1 MSTLLDPLVIGRIHL
16 RNRIVFPPYFCG
28 LASVKG
34 EATPEII
41 ERYSTLAE
49 GAGLIIVEQTFVSQ
63 DGRSHIKQLDLSS
76 DNNIPSLRR
85 LTDAVHSKGA
95 KIVVQLNHAGRHT
108 SSEVTGQQIIAPSPV
123 PEKEDSEVPREITR
137 EDMERICD
145 AFAEAAT
152 RSLKAGFD
160 SVEIHSA
167 HWYLNSQFLSPLS
180 NRREDRYGGSIENRM
195 RFLLEVSERVVD
207 TVPEIPVFCRL
218 GVTDMLEGGLEL
230 EDGLKVAKKL
240 EETGIAVI
248 DVSAG
253 LGGIQPLDP
262 EDRVQGFFIPY
273 AAAVKEVV
281 RVPVI
286 GVGGIK
292 EQSFADRLVRQG
304 KTDLVAIGRAY
315 NANPNWA
322 KEAYSKLDTI

>member
-1 MSTLLDPLVIGRIHL
+1 MPTLLDPIDIRGLQL

-28 LASVKG
+28 LASTKG

-63 DGRSHIKQLDLSS
+63 DGRAHIQQLGLSS
-76 DNNIPSLRR
+76 DDQIPSLRR

-95 KIVVQLNHAGRHT
+95 KIIVQLNHAGRHT
-108 SSEVTGQQIIAPSPV
+108 KSEVTGQQIMAPSPI
-123 PEKEDSEVPREITR
+123 PEKKDSEVPREITM
-137 EDMERICD
+137 EDKDRICD
-145 AFAEAAT
+145 AFAQAAT
-152 RSLKAGFD
+152 RALKAGFD
-160 SVEIHSA
+160 SVEVHSA

-180 NRREDRYGGSIENRM
+180 NRRKDEYGGTIENRM
-195 RFLLEVSERVVD
+195 RFPIEVVKKVID
-207 TVPEIPVFCRL
+207 TVPEVPVFCRL
-218 GVTDMLEGGLEL
+218 GATDILEGGLEL
-230 EDGLKVAKKL
+230 EDGSKVAKKL

-253 LGGIQPLDP
+253 LCGIQPPNP
-262 EDRVQGFFIPY
+262 EDRVQGFFVPY
-273 AAAVKEVV
+273 ATAIKNIVK
-281 RVPVI
+281 VPVI

-292 EQSFADRLVRQG
+292 EHSFADSLVRQQ
-304 KTDLVAIGRAY
+304 KTDLVAVGRAY

-322 KEAYSKLDTI
+322 KEAYTKLGTA

>member
-1 MSTLLDPLVIGRIHL
+1 MPNLLDPIDLGSFQL
-16 RNRIVFPPYFCG
+16 RNRIVFPPYFSG

-41 ERYSTLAE
+41 KRYSTLAE
-49 GAGLIIVEQTFVSQ
+49 GAGLIIVEQGFVSQ
-63 DGRSHIKQLDLSS
+63 DGRAHLKQLDLSS
-76 DNNIPSLRR
+76 DNNIHSLQR
-85 LTDAVHSKGA
+85 LTGAVHSKGA

-108 SSEVTGQQIIAPSPV
+108 KSEITGQQIIAPSPI
-123 PEKEDSEVPREITR
+123 PEKEDSEVPREATR
-137 EDMERICD
+137 EDMDQICD
-145 AFAEAAT
+145 AFAEAAA

-160 SVEIHSA
+160 SVEVHSA

-180 NRREDRYGGSIENRM
+180 NKREDEYGGSIENRT
-195 RFLLEVSERVVD
+195 RFLLEVVKRVVD
-207 TVPEIPVFCRL
+207 TIPGVPVFCRL

-240 EETGIAVI
+240 EEIGIAVI

-253 LGGIQPLDP
+253 LGGIQPLNP
-262 EDRVQGFFIPY
+262 KDRVQGFFIPY
-273 AAAVKEVV
+273 ATAVKSVV
-281 RVPVI
+281 GVPVI

-292 EQSFADRLVRQG
+292 DQSFADTLVKQG

-322 KEAYSKLDTI
+322 KEAYSQLGTA

>member
-1 MSTLLDPLVIGRIHL
+1 MPTLLDPIDIGSLQL
-16 RNRIVFPPYFCG
+16 RNRIVFPPYFSG

-49 GAGLIIVEQTFVSQ
+49 GAGLIIVEQAFISQ
-63 DGRSHIKQLDLSS
+63 DGRSHLKQLDVSS

-108 SSEVTGQQIIAPSPV
+108 SSETTGEQIIAPSPV
-123 PEKEDSEVPREITR
+123 PEKEDSEVPRAATR
-137 EDMERICD
+137 EDMDRIRD

-152 RSLKAGFD
+152 RSLEAGFD
-160 SVEIHSA
+160 SVEVHSA

-180 NRREDRYGGSIENRM
+180 NRREDEYGGPIENRM
-195 RFLLEVSERVVD
+195 RFLLKISKKVVE
-207 TVPEIPVFCRL
+207 TVPEVPVFCRL
-218 GVTDMLEGGLEL
+218 GATDMLEGGLEL
-230 EDGLKVAKKL
+230 EDGVKVAKRL

-262 EDRVQGFFIPY
+262 KDRVQGFFIPY
-273 AAAVKEVV
+273 ATAVKNIV

-292 EQSFADRLVRQG
+292 EQSFADTLVRQG
-304 KTDLVAIGRAY
+304 KTDLVAVGRAY

-322 KEAYSKLDTI
+322 KEAYSQLA